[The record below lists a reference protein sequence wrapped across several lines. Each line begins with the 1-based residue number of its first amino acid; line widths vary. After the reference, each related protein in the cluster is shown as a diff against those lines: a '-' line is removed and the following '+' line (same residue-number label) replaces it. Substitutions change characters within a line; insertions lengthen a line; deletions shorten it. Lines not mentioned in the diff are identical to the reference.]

1 MTKTTV
7 YATRLQAGLGLVQE
21 TRVLLELWQ
30 PGMDAQ
36 ALQSIALQ
44 SGQFP
49 NVSARRL
56 RNVVAEGFAPRYL
69 TDNTRPALLLRQF
82 LPELSQAEF
91 EQLLFVYTCRANP
104 ILGDFTREVYWPTYC
119 ASHGSLA
126 NDRARD
132 FVADA
137 QHNGKTNK
145 PWSEATVRRVAG
157 YLTGCLADFGLLEPG
172 RKSSRRFLPCH
183 LHPRPMTLLAYEMH
197 FNGLGDNQI
206 LRHPDWRLFGQEQAD
221 MVEQFKR
228 LSLKGWIIYQSAGG
242 ATRISWPCNTME
254 DLQRVLA

>member
-7 YATRLQAGLGLVQE
+7 YTTRFQAGLGLVQE

-36 ALQSIALQ
+36 ALQSSALK

-49 NVSARRL
+49 SISARRL
-56 RNVVAEGFAPRYL
+56 RNVVTEGFAPRYL
-69 TDNTRPALLLRQF
+69 TNNGRPALLLKMF
-82 LPELSQAEF
+82 LPMLSQAEY

-104 ILGDFTREVYWPTYC
+104 ILGDFTREVYWPTSS
-119 ASHGSLA
+119 ASHGLLA

-137 QHNGKTNK
+137 QRNGKTIK

-172 RKSSRRFLPCH
+172 RKTTRRFLPYH
-183 LHPRPMTLLAYEMH
+183 LHPRSMTLLAYEMH
-197 FNGLGDNQI
+197 FTGLGDNQI
-206 LRHPDWRLFGQEQAD
+206 LRHQDWRLFGQEQAD
-221 MVEQFKR
+221 MMEQFKR
-228 LSLKGWIIYQSAGG
+228 LSLKGWIIFQSAGG

-254 DLQRVLA
+254 DLRRVLA

>member
-1 MTKTTV
+1 MTKSTMYT
-7 YATRLQAGLGLVQE
+7 TRLQAGLGLIQE

-30 PGMDAQ
+30 PGMDARGLQ
-36 ALQSIALQ
+36 VSALH

-69 TDNTRPALLLRQF
+69 TDKSLPALLLKQF
-82 LPELSQAEF
+82 LPLLSQAEF

-104 ILGDFTREVYWPTYC
+104 ILGDFTRDVYWPAYC
-119 ASHGSLA
+119 ASHGSLS
-126 NDRARD
+126 NEQARN

-145 PWSEATVRRVAG
+145 PWSDTTIRRVAG

-172 RKSSRRFLPCH
+172 RKSSRRFLPY
-183 LHPRPMTLLAYEMH
+183 HPHARSLTLLAYEMH
-197 FNGLGDNQI
+197 FTGWGDNQI
-206 LRHPDWRLFGQEQAD
+206 LSHPDWGLLGQERAD
-221 MVEQFKR
+221 MLEQFKR
-228 LSLKGWIIYQSAGG
+228 LSLKGWVIYQSAGG
-242 ATRISWPCNTME
+242 ATRISWPCNSME